1 MQSLSGP
8 YDGALLLK
16 YRLAVDRII
25 CPPMEALR
33 LTVKPYIRGAVSM
46 QCFKIPAYFLL
57 PAARSKGSADMGST
71 LVDVQHFCD
80 TVGYPVVVKGVQMG
94 SVLCFQW
101 ANVLSRVSSQ
111 GSNSRQQDI
120 FVQQFIPGCEK
131 GIAFA
136 AVRGELTGCLLMTK
150 HVSTTE
156 GKVWVGSVSVVPAG
170 VIEKLAEFVASC
182 GWTGAGEL
190 EFIETI
196 DSALHGASSGS
207 SVPCWY
213 IIDFNT
219 RFPAWINAC
228 IYTGCNL
235 VADLFTHYMTFET
248 EVCRKVSAEDKW
260 SFAHYSSFKTTEYVK
275 SIIEMP
281 VVNVNNGRKGTFL
294 HISQESVH
302 KGAASQSEDSN
313 HNSRGLDETTTGRP
327 DAFDSVDDPALIAQS
342 EVVSRLRQ
350 DLKLVCA
357 AASAYLKSDGANRAP
372 TYVMSQQVV
381 SAALTRHDSIIWTGI
396 HAVNTCNSAL
406 NTKLPLE
413 LRMSLSVK
421 TQPRR
426 EVLELAKKAGYMAEC
441 ISMAEVRLAL
451 AVGFEPR
458 DVILTGP
465 GKFWDGFVAVESPRE
480 NIESLVCAPLGAIFA
495 DSVSELISII
505 RRVSDPNDWLRADLI
520 GVRFQPVGNPFRSRF
535 GIDGTDVGTFRATA
549 AIVQRFL
556 PQDVKFG
563 VHLHFASS
571 APSTGLRAWFGMAKA
586 AAAMAGDFSR
596 LSGRLISV
604 LDFGGGFHSH
614 FLDHKD
620 TLDELS
626 SLFEHVSQQCST
638 ELGDESHSPLLI
650 QFELG
655 KCISERSSGL
665 VCQVLGLREVG
676 IGSSRGGELCW
687 DDAHLSDENI
697 RLLLARPFGGIS
709 VQKRAI
715 IVDACVGDISDHS
728 HAHPIYWRPKDNVS
742 GSSQWTPLMKGT
754 DEVWGRTC
762 MEFDVLYGS
771 CGGWGT
777 RMGSCGAGCGGV
789 TLPHRIQPGDYI
801 LIGCCGAYDMRYS
814 YCTDACICG
823 VSELNACFVLTAC
836 SMISETVKAENVS
849 FMTNSIKVQ
858 YITSC
863 HCHH

>member
-1 MQSLSGP
+1 MSANPMPGVGVARSLRSWMRLARQPNDSRWRPRELLLVGVDDVWVDSMSGICTDLEVSFLSSRKAWVQSLSGP

-313 HNSRGLDETTTGRP
+313 HNSRCLDETTTGRP

-357 AASAYLKSDGANRAP
+357 AASAYLKSDGVNRAP
-372 TYVMSQQVV
+372 TYVMSQQ
-381 SAALTRHDSIIWTGI
+381 
-396 HAVNTCNSAL
+396 
-406 NTKLPLE
+406 

-505 RRVSDPNDWLRADLI
+505 RRVGDPNDWLRADLI

-556 PQDVKFG
+556 PQDVKLG

-665 VCQVLGLREVG
+665 VCQVLGLREV
-676 IGSSRGGELCW
+676 
-687 DDAHLSDENI
+687 
-697 RLLLARPFGGIS
+697 

-762 MEFDVLYGS
+762 MEFDVLYG
-771 CGGWGT
+771 
-777 RMGSCGAGCGGV
+777 CGGV

-814 YCTDACICG
+814 Y
-823 VSELNACFVLTAC
+823 
-836 SMISETVKAENVS
+836 
-849 FMTNSIKVQ
+849 
-858 YITSC
+858 
-863 HCHH
+863 